1 MKQFITRATISLF
14 VLSGV
19 LFIAQTCF
27 AADPVYYANQPVH
40 RSAYAYPAYAYP
52 AYAYPAYGTQ
62 VQTHPVTPTQ
72 MRTGYTRKEIRSMP
86 MIARPSRPGHFI
98 GNTVRRRAGVGY

>member
-1 MKQFITRATISLF
+1 MKQFITRAIISLF

-27 AADPVYYANQPVH
+27 AAVPVYYANQPVQ
-40 RSAYAYPAYAYP
+40 RSAYV
-52 AYAYPAYGTQ
+52 YPAYGTQ
-62 VQTHPVTPTQ
+62 VQIHPVTPTQ

>member
-1 MKQFITRATISLF
+1 MKQFITRAIISLF

-27 AADPVYYANQPVH
+27 ADVPVYYANQPVY
-40 RSAYAYPAYAYP
+40 RSAYV
-52 AYAYPAYGTQ
+52 YPAYGTQ
-62 VQTHPVTPTQ
+62 VPMHPVTPTQ

>member
-1 MKQFITRATISLF
+1 MKQFITRAFISLF

-27 AADPVYYANQPVH
+27 ADVPVYYANQPVY
-40 RSAYAYPAYAYP
+40 RSAYVYPAYV
-52 AYAYPAYGTQ
+52 YPAYGTQ
-62 VQTHPVTPTQ
+62 VQIHPVTPTQ

>member
-1 MKQFITRATISLF
+1 MKQFITRALISLF

-27 AADPVYYANQPVH
+27 AAVPVYYANQPVQ
-40 RSAYAYPAYAYP
+40 RSAYV
-52 AYAYPAYGTQ
+52 YPAYGTQ
-62 VQTHPVTPTQ
+62 VQMHPVTPTQ
-72 MRTGYTRKEIRSMP
+72 MRTGYTRQEIRSMP